1 MTGVTTADSEGRESV
16 ESRSRRAVAEKAQNH
31 KRRKWWVTTEKMLVQ
46 GANQNSMATI
56 DTEIAPV
63 AKKECNTIEA

>member
-1 MTGVTTADSEGRESV
+1 VRDENLSNPGRV
-16 ESRSRRAVAEKAQNH
+16 GQLQKKH
-31 KRRKWWVTTEKMLVQ
+31 KIIKEETWVTTEKMLVQ

-63 AKKECNTIEA
+63 AKKECNATEA

>member
-1 MTGVTTADSEGRESV
+1 VRDENLSNPGRV
-16 ESRSRRAVAEKAQNH
+16 GQLQKKH
-31 KRRKWWVTTEKMLVQ
+31 KIIKEETWVTTEKMLVQ